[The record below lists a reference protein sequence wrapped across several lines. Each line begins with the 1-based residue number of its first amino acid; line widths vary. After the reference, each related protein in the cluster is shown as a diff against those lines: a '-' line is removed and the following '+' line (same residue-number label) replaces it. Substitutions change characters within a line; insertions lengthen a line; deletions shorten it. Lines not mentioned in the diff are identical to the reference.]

1 MPTTR
6 TTAQPRPAGLRPS
19 ASSPAPRL
27 RGIFWL
33 AVITGLLLLIQRD
46 AILAWTTL
54 QITAPPDASE
64 TAIPFL
70 PAFLNQRP
78 EQQLALLLQA
88 LLHPPRIV
96 WLHSLVLAGGLLV
109 LLEVL
114 TGLLLSGLRR
124 HHERRA
130 ARMLLRIR
138 ALPDS
143 ADPARMHELL
153 RSLHSQIAVG
163 PLTTLLGRAPWLA
176 LTLHGQPGEPL
187 NLIVFL
193 AAPDRRRLA
202 ALRAS
207 VQAAIEG
214 HVPYAL
220 VEPCDDPLTASL
232 SPANLLVWQ
241 AFAMQGPR
249 SLPLRTLADVEG
261 DLFAPLASA
270 LRPHDVVA
278 TELQLILR
286 AERSWALTSGWRAD
300 GRRRLLRLQ
309 QRDDPAL
316 SPDVRRLETRLDAP
330 AFAVRMQVIVV
341 ANGAAAQPRAQAALQ
356 QLRQALDGFTR
367 RTGPWRQAIGPTHQ
381 GQAVP
386 GSPAHVRQRAAC
398 LARQPAPPA
407 LPRLTLPLP
416 PAHPPLLLTVDEL
429 SGLWHMPTADLHG
442 IVQSLRCRY
451 IRPPAA
457 AFLPPYSPIVPARD
471 ATIALGLAHEPQ
483 QRRTHIGVTL
493 ADLRYVLHL
502 TAGMGA
508 GKSRFLANL
517 CRQLRPA
524 GFCLID
530 GKGDDA
536 GSLVTT
542 VLDLIPR
549 TDEARVVLL
558 DPRDARWPV
567 GLNPLAHLDL
577 RQPGASDQVVANVF
591 ALFARIDPQTWGAA
605 QGMRDFLDKSVRLVL
620 SAEAQPTLA
629 HVKQALLDAE
639 YRDTLLQHC
648 RNRDVSEY
656 WAQVFP
662 RIGEQQRSSRD
673 ALLRRFDKLL
683 SADLLRL
690 MVTRPDPEL
699 NLARAIDERAI
710 VLIPIPTMAL
720 GDLAGAYAMLVFQQ
734 FLRAAFARPG
744 DDQSRTDY
752 PLLIDEL
759 QVLVAEAANED
770 IETALSRLRSFA
782 IPLVLAHQARA
793 QLGPVIDLV
802 DINAENRIIL
812 KTREPD
818 ASAYARQYGHMGLTA
833 GDIIGQDPHQEQYAV
848 LRCAGTP
855 AGPFSMAPLPWPAPV
870 AGQLPAY
877 DGPPLAEVPAFDAAE
892 HGAMLMQIEAVV
904 RQLAYEE
911 VDADEL
917 NRRAEQFACMPDEE
931 FAGLL
936 WCWEQ
941 VRQAHL
947 RHLADHPAC
956 IPDRRERIR
965 WRSRLRYGM
974 PYALA
979 EAIYRRARPELRE
992 PAAPSPSRHSASSAH
1007 RSAAAAAPPPPP
1019 EPPAFSRADQ
1029 PARPPQPQRPL
1040 YSAEDD
1046 DA

>member
-1 MPTTR
+1 
-6 TTAQPRPAGLRPS
+6 
-19 ASSPAPRL
+19 
-27 RGIFWL
+27 
-33 AVITGLLLLIQRD
+33 VITGLLLLARRD
-46 AILAWTTL
+46 AFLTWATFQLA
-54 QITAPPDASE
+54 APPDASE

-70 PAFLNQRP
+70 PAFVTRSP

-88 LLHPPRIV
+88 LLHPPLMG
-96 WLHSLVLAGGLLV
+96 WLH
-109 LLEVL
+109 
-114 TGLLLSGLRR
+114 GLLLTGGPLVGLEILVGLLLAGLRR
-124 HHERRA
+124 HHEWRA

-143 ADPARMHELL
+143 VDPARMHELL

-187 NLIVFL
+187 ELAVFL

-202 ALRAS
+202 ALCAS

-214 HVPYAL
+214 HVPHAL
-220 VEPCDDPLTASL
+220 VEPVDDPLTASL
-232 SPANLLVWQ
+232 PPTSLLAWQ
-241 AFAMQGPR
+241 SFAMQGPH
-249 SLPLRTLADVEG
+249 SLPLRALADVEG

-270 LRPHDVVA
+270 LRPRDVVA

-316 SPDVRRLETRLDAP
+316 SPDVRRLEARLDAP

-341 ANGAAAQPRAQAALQ
+341 ATGTTAQSCAQAALQ
-356 QLRQALDGFTR
+356 QVRQALDGFAR
-367 RTGPWRQAIGPTHQ
+367 RTGPWRQAIGPDGQ
-381 GQAVP
+381 GQT
-386 GSPAHVRQRAAC
+386 RADARPRRLRTL
-398 LARQPAPPA
+398 LARHPAPPA
-407 LPRLTLPLP
+407 LPRLILPLP
-416 PAHPPLLLTVDEL
+416 AAHPPLLLTVDEL
-429 SGLWHMPTADLHG
+429 SGLWHMPTADLQG
-442 IVQSLRCRY
+442 IVQCLHCRHL
-451 IRPPAA
+451 RPPAA
-457 AFLPPYSPIVPARD
+457 AFLPPYSPLLPASGAR
-471 ATIALGLAHEPQ
+471 IALGLAHEPQ
-483 QRRTHIGVTL
+483 QRRTRIGVTL

-508 GKSRFLANL
+508 GKSRVLANL
-517 CRQLRPA
+517 CQQLRPA

-536 GSLVTT
+536 GSLVNT
-542 VLDLIPR
+542 VLDLLPR
-549 TDEARVVLL
+549 SDEARVVLL

-567 GLNPLAHLDL
+567 GLNPLANLDL
-577 RQPGASDQVVANVF
+577 SQPGASDVVVANVF

-605 QGMRDFLDKSVRLVL
+605 QGMRDFLDKALRLVL
-620 SAEAQPTLA
+620 SSEAQPTLA

-639 YRDTLLQHC
+639 YRAVLLQHC
-648 RNRDVSEY
+648 HNRDVSEY
-656 WAQVFP
+656 WEQVFP

-690 MVTRPDPEL
+690 MLTRPDPEL
-699 NLARAIDERAI
+699 NLAQAIDNRAI
-710 VLIPIPTMAL
+710 VLIPIPNVAL

-818 ASAYARQYGHMGLTA
+818 ASAYARQYGHTGLTA
-833 GDIIGQDPHQEQYAV
+833 GDIIGQDPQQHQYAV

-855 AGPFSMAPLPWPAPV
+855 AGPFSMAPLPWPTPV
-870 AGQLPAY
+870 VDQLPAY
-877 DGPPLAEVPAFDAAE
+877 DEPPLPEVPAFATAE
-892 HGAMLMQIEAVV
+892 HGAMLMQMEPFNAAEQGAMLMQIETLV
-904 RQLAYEE
+904 RQLAYEA

-917 NRRAEQFACMPDEE
+917 NQRAEQFSRMPEEE
-931 FAGLL
+931 FATLL
-936 WCWEQ
+936 QCWEQ
-941 VRQAHL
+941 VRRAHL
-947 RHLADHPAC
+947 QHLADHPGC
-956 IPDRRERIR
+956 VPDRRERIL
-965 WRSRLRYGM
+965 WRSRLQYGM
-974 PYALA
+974 PYVLA
-979 EAIYRRARPELRE
+979 EAIYRRARPEVRE
-992 PAAPSPSRHSASSAH
+992 PAAPPPPRRGASSAH
-1007 RSAAAAAPPPPP
+1007 YGAAAPAPAPPP
-1019 EPPAFSRADQ
+1019 EPPAFAQADQ

-1040 YSAEDD
+1040 YRAEDD